1 MRSIISTI
9 EGFLIMTRRTE
20 KVASLLKEA
29 ITEILMYDLNNPLF
43 KNIITITDIKL
54 GADLKR
60 AVVFF
65 RVFAADPKEIEEA
78 LNHSK
83 GYIKK
88 LLSEKITLKFMPD
101 LEFKIDTTE
110 EQERRLLELFEKIRQ
125 DKKESEG

>member
-1 MRSIISTI
+1 
-9 EGFLIMTRRTE
+9 MTRRTE

-110 EQERRLLELFEKIRQ
+110 EQERRLLELFEKIKQ